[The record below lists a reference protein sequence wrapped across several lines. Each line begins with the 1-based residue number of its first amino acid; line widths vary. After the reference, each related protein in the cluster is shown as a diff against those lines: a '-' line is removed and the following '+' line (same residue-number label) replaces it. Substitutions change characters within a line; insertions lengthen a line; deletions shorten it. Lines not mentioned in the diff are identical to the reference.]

1 MTDEQPRDPGPPP
14 VTPQPVPATPT
25 ESPFD
30 QPDVMTGYPLEKD
43 EQERVDR
50 LVEES
55 AKEADQ
61 R

>member
-1 MTDEQPRDPGPPP
+1 MAESPKSDERL
-14 VTPQPVPATPT
+14 PT